1 MPYPIDRKLVIAIAS
16 SALFDLS
23 EPNKVFRQKGIAAYK
38 KYQEKN
44 IDKILDKGVAFPFI
58 RRFLNINHS
67 FPRRQPVEVILLSR
81 NSPETGMRVF
91 RSIREYG
98 LDITRAG
105 FFSGESPYK
114 YIPAFNTSLFLSAND
129 EDVHQAIRLGIP
141 AGRVIDTR
149 IEDDDEDMELR
160 IAFDFDGVL
169 ADDAAEK
176 IYKSTNDISKF
187 HESETQL
194 SLVPHN
200 PGPLQ
205 DLFTKISF
213 FQKLESKKLANNKDY
228 KRLLKISIITARN
241 APSHERM
248 IRTLNSWGVSIDE
261 TFFLGG
267 IEKKRILEVMKPHM
281 YFDDQQQNLDH
292 IDNIPL
298 VHVPF
303 GIANVSSIMD
313 NL

>member
-23 EPNKVFRQKGIAAYK
+23 ESNRIFREKGVTAYK
-38 KYQEKN
+38 KFQEKHL
-44 IDKILDKGVAFPFI
+44 DKVLEKGVAFPFI
-58 RRFLNINHS
+58 RRLLHINKS

-105 FFSGESPYK
+105 FFSGESPFR
-114 YIPAFNTSLFLSAND
+114 YIPAFNTSLFLSANAD
-129 EDVHQAIRLGIP
+129 DVNQAIKAGIP
-141 AGRVIDTR
+141 AGRVLETSVK
-149 IEDDDEDMELR
+149 DDEEDMELR
-160 IAFDFDGVL
+160 IAFAFDGVL

-176 IYKSTNDISKF
+176 VYASTGDIQKF

-213 FQKLESKKLANNKDY
+213 FQKLELKKIASNKDY
-228 KRLLKISIITARN
+228 QKLLKISIITARN

-248 IRTLNSWGVSIDE
+248 IRTLHNWGVSIDE

-267 IEKKRILEVMKPHM
+267 IDKKRILEIMKPHM
-281 YFDDQQQNLDH
+281 YFDDQRQNLDH

-298 VHVPF
+298 VHIPF
-303 GIANVSSIMD
+303 GIKN
-313 NL
+313 

>member
-16 SALFDLS
+16 SALFD
-23 EPNKVFRQKGIAAYK
+23 
-38 KYQEKN
+38 
-44 IDKILDKGVAFPFI
+44 
-58 RRFLNINHS
+58 
-67 FPRRQPVEVILLSR
+67 
-81 NSPETGMRVF
+81 
-91 RSIREYG
+91 
-98 LDITRAG
+98 
-105 FFSGESPYK
+105 
-114 YIPAFNTSLFLSAND
+114 LSAND

-176 IYKSTNDISKF
+176 VYKSTRDISKF

-200 PGPLQ
+200 PDPLQ

-213 FQKLESKKLANNKDY
+213 FQKLESKKLTSNKEY

-248 IRTLNSWGVSIDE
+248 IRTLNNWGVSIDE

-267 IEKKRILEVMKPHM
+267 IEKKRILEIMRPHM

-303 GIANVSSIMD
+303 GIANVSSITD
-313 NL
+313 K

>member
-1 MPYPIDRKLVIAIAS
+1 MPYPIDRKLVIAISS

-23 EPNKVFRQKGIAAYK
+23 ESDRIFREKGVSAYK
-38 KYQEKN
+38 KFQEKH
-44 IDKILDKGVAFPFI
+44 IDKVLDKGVAFPFI
-58 RRFLNINHS
+58 RRILHINQS

-98 LDITRAG
+98 LNITRAG
-105 FFSGESPYK
+105 FFSGESPYR
-114 YIPAFNTSLFLSAND
+114 YIPAFNTSLFLSANA
-129 EDVHQAIRLGIP
+129 EDVMQAIKSGIP
-141 AGRVIDTR
+141 AGRVLETR
-149 IEDDDEDMELR
+149 VEDDEEDMELR

-176 IYKSTNDISKF
+176 LYKSTNDLHKF
-187 HESETQL
+187 YETETQL

-200 PGPLQ
+200 PGPLK
-205 DLFTKISF
+205 DLFTRISF
-213 FQKLESKKLANNKDY
+213 FQKLEQKKMAGDKNY
-228 KRLLKISIITARN
+228 KKLLKISIITARN

-248 IRTLNSWGVSIDE
+248 IRTLKGWGVAIDE

-267 IEKKRILEVMKPHM
+267 IEKKRVLEIMKPHI
-281 YFDDQQQNLDH
+281 YFDDQQQNFDH

-298 VHVPF
+298 VHIPF
-303 GIANVSSIMD
+303 GIINSSSI
-313 NL
+313 